1 MDAHTMAVRLAEAVQ
16 RQGGRTFYVGG
27 CVRDKLRGVPC
38 TDIDVEV
45 HGLRPQQL
53 EEILDGLGQRLTMGM
68 SFGIYGLKGCSLD
81 IAMPR
86 KEHLRGSGHRD
97 FDVCVDPF
105 LGTTQAAR
113 RRDFTINAMMEDVLT
128 GELVDPFGGQQDL
141 QAGVL
146 RHVDGETFGEDPL
159 RVLRC
164 AQFAARFGFSV
175 AEETVTLCKT
185 MALSTLSR
193 ERILAELE
201 KALLQASTPSVFF
214 EVLRNMGQLSCW
226 FPELEALIG
235 VPQPPR
241 FHGEGDVWNHTML
254 VLDQAASMR
263 ERTAQ
268 PLFFLLAALC
278 HDFGK
283 AAATRETDGQLHAY
297 DHETLGIPL
306 AEQFLRRLTD
316 QRDLIAYVKNMT
328 ELHMKPNILAGANS
342 SVKATNKLFDR
353 SVNPEDLILLA
364 LCDDRGRIL
373 AEPTPDHEAF
383 LMERLRVFQELM
395 AKPHVLGRD
404 LLDAGLKPGP
414 HFSDI
419 LAYAHKLRLAG
430 VDKESALKQTLA
442 YARKL

>member
-1 MDAHTMAVRLAEAVQ
+1 MDARTMAVRLAEAVHD
-16 RQGGRTFYVGG
+16 QGGRTFYVGG
-27 CVRDKLRGVPC
+27 CVRDRLRGVPS

-45 HGLRPQQL
+45 HGLRPAQL
-53 EEILDGLGQRLTMGM
+53 EAILDSLGQRLTMGV

-86 KEHLRGSGHRD
+86 KERLRGSGHRD
-97 FDVCVDPF
+97 FEVCVDPF

-113 RRDFTINAMMEDVLT
+113 RRDFTVNAMMEDVLT
-128 GELVDPFGGQQDL
+128 GELVDPFGGQTDL
-141 QAGVL
+141 QAGIL
-146 RHVDGETFGEDPL
+146 RHVDSETFGDDPL

-175 AEETVTLCKT
+175 AEETMALCKT
-185 MALSTLSR
+185 MDLSTLSR
-193 ERILAELE
+193 ERILLELE
-201 KALLQASTPSVFF
+201 KALLQAPKPSVFF
-214 EVLRNMGQLSCW
+214 AVLRDMNQLSCW

-254 VLDQAASMR
+254 VLNQAAAMR
-263 ERTAQ
+263 ERTDT

-283 AAATRETDGQLHAY
+283 AAATAEINGQLHAY
-297 DHETLGIPL
+297 DHETLGVPL

-328 ELHMKPNILAGANS
+328 LLHMKPNILAGAGS
-342 SVKATNKLFDR
+342 SVKATNKLFDQ
-353 SVNPEDLILLA
+353 SVNPSDLILLA

-373 AEPTPDHEAF
+373 ADPTPDHEGF
-383 LMERLRVFQELM
+383 LMERLAVFQDLM
-395 AKPHVLGRD
+395 AKPCVLGRD
-404 LLDAGLKPGP
+404 LLEAGLKPGP
-414 HFSDI
+414 NFSDI

-430 VDKESALKQTLA
+430 VDKDSALKQTLA